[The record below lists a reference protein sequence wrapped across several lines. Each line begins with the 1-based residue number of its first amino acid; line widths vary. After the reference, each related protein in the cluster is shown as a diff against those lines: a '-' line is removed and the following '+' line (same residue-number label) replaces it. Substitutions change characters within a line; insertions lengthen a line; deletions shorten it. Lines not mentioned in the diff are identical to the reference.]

1 MGVSK
6 VQWKIPLFK
15 IRWSEEDVRLVTRA
29 IKSGTNWAI
38 GSHVIDFENN
48 LSRYCGVN
56 HSLVVNSGT
65 SALHLLMIAYGIE
78 PGDEVI
84 VPSFTFI
91 STANAVMFVGA
102 RPIFADIE
110 KKTFGLDP
118 KDVAAK
124 ITDKTKAIVAVHYAG
139 GPCLIEELRSIARS
153 NNILLFEDAAEAIGA
168 KIYDSGVCTFG
179 DASILSFC
187 QNKIITTGEGGAVL
201 TDSKEMYERMLL
213 LRSHGRA
220 NNSEYFTSSQNQ
232 DYITLGYNFRM
243 SNIVAALGCSQLK
256 NIDTLIALRREKA
269 KLISSRL
276 SEIKDIQVPV
286 VPEGVFH
293 VFQMYPIIVKYGK
306 KVRSRLMEHL
316 SAQGIMTKVYFD
328 PVHLTHFYSHAYG
341 YSGGELPATE
351 TISSQ
356 ILSLPIYPGMTN
368 DDIDFLTRKIAE
380 FFKTGTSLS

>member
-1 MGVSK
+1 M
-6 VQWKIPLFK
+6 QWKIPLFK
-15 IRWSEEDVRLVTRA
+15 IRWSEEDVLSVTSV

-38 GSHVIDFENN
+38 GRHVTDFENN

-56 HSLVVNSGT
+56 HSLAVNSGT
-65 SALHLLMIAYGIE
+65 SALHLLMIAYGIG

-110 KKTFGLDP
+110 KRTFGLDP
-118 KDVAAK
+118 EDVATK
-124 ITDKTKAIVAVHYAG
+124 ITNKTKAIIAVHYAG
-139 GPCLIEELRSIARS
+139 GPCLIEELQSIARS

-168 KIYDSGVCTFG
+168 KIYDLGACTFG
-179 DASILSFC
+179 AASILSFC

-201 TDSKEMYERMLL
+201 TNSKEMYEKMLL

-220 NNSEYFTSSQNQ
+220 NNSGYFTSSQNQ

-243 SNIVAALGCSQLK
+243 SNIIAALGCSQLDK
-256 NIDTLIALRREKA
+256 IDTLIALRREKA

-276 SEIKDIQVPV
+276 SKIKGILVPIMQ
-286 VPEGVFH
+286 EGRFH
-293 VFQMYPIIVKYGK
+293 VFQMYPIII
-306 KVRSRLMEHL
+306 EHGRKARDKLVEYL
-316 SAQGIMTKVYFD
+316 SAHGIMSKVYFD
-328 PVHLTHFYSHAYG
+328 PVHLTHFYRQTFG
-341 YSGGELPATE
+341 YSGGELPTTE
-351 TISSQ
+351 TISNQ
-356 ILSLPIYPGMTN
+356 ILSLPIYPDMTN
-368 DDIDFLTRKIAE
+368 DDIDFMTSKIAE